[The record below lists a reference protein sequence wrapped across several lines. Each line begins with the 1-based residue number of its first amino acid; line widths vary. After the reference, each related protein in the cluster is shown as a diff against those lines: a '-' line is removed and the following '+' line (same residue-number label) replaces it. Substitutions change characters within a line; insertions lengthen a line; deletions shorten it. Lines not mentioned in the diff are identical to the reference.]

1 MDLNNFFIQ
10 GGLIKY
16 RASRHPCDE
25 SWIPAV
31 QATARK
37 TQQRCTTTVNMLIL
51 FWMESHSHQLF
62 THSGVKIWQQTL
74 DWRHWEGLQKRMSL
88 LGRTGLSWENK
99 SCCLDNIF
107 YYFSSR
113 KWMNHI
119 GEDLCQ
125 WWLWKGVN
133 QNDCQELLCFCSFV
147 FDSEGEVG
155 VQQQVLYN
163 FADSLLYAL

>member
-16 RASRHPCDE
+16 GASRHACNE

-37 TQQRCTTTVNMLIL
+37 TQQRCTTTVNTLIL

-99 SCCLDNIF
+99 SCCLDKIF
-107 YYFSSR
+107 YNFFFKKMNESHWWRSMPVMTMERGESEWLSR
-113 KWMNHI
+113 AA
-119 GEDLCQ
+119 LFLQ
-125 WWLWKGVN
+125 LRFWLRGRSGSPTAG
-133 QNDCQELLCFCSFV
+133 LI
-147 FDSEGEVG
+147 
-155 VQQQVLYN
+155 
-163 FADSLLYAL
+163 